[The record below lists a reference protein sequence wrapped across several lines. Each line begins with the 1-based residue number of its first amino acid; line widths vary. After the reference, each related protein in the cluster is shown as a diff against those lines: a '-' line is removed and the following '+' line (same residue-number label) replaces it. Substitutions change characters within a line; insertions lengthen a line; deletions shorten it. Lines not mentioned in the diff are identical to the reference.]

1 MAHPTTLP
9 TTWIVTETGLI
20 GTENQCRGVAM
31 ALGVDPVIKRIG
43 LRQPWKSLSPFIGCE
58 SSASFTGDTLDGP
71 WPDLVIASGR
81 KAIAAA
87 RYIRRQSPRTLLVQ
101 VQDPRWSRRTFDLIA
116 VPHHDPARGKNVIV
130 TAAAPN
136 MITPALLQSARE
148 KWAPLLEPLRGPRV
162 AVLIGGN
169 SKAHTLTPARMKTLC
184 AQLKSLM
191 DTGDSLMI
199 TTSRRTGEENMT
211 ILRQSLPGA
220 LIWDGTGDNPYHGYL
235 AWADYILVTADS
247 VSMISESATTGK
259 PVYLIP
265 LDGGSRRFDRFYEYL
280 MTRGVIRR
288 FEGNLTPYDY
298 VPLDDAGAAAESI
311 CELMQKRGK

>member
-1 MAHPTTLP
+1 MSIPPAPH
-9 TTWIVTETGLI
+9 TWIVTEAGLI
-20 GTENQCRGVAM
+20 GTENQCRGVAA
-31 ALGVDPVIKRIG
+31 ALGAQPIIKRIG
-43 LRQPWKSLSPFIGCE
+43 LRQPWKTLSPFLGFEC
-58 SSASFTGDTLDGP
+58 AATFTGDELAAP

-87 RYIRRQSPRTLLVQ
+87 RYIRARSPRTIIVQ
-101 VQDPRWSRRTFDLIA
+101 IQDPRASRRTFDLIA

-136 MITPALLQSARE
+136 MITPELLAQARDQ
-148 KWAPLLEPLRGPRV
+148 WAPQLEKRPSPRV

-169 SKAHTLTPARMKTLC
+169 SKAHKLTQARMKTLC
-184 AQLKSLM
+184 AQLQSLM
-191 DTGDSLMI
+191 NAGDSLMI
-199 TTSRRTGEENMT
+199 TASRRTGAENMAL
-211 ILRQSLPGA
+211 LRQSLPGA

-265 LDGGSRRFDRFYEYL
+265 LDGGSARFDRFYAHL
-280 MTRGVIRR
+280 IGRGVIRR
-288 FEGNLTPYDY
+288 FDGGLAPYDY
-298 VPLDDAGAAAESI
+298 VPLDDAGLVAESI
-311 CELMQKRGK
+311 CELMHKSGK